1 MAKLLRMSDYAGS
14 SAAPESAD
22 SADPGRQDGGCGTLG
37 TLDTGMR
44 LRMNDILGRD
54 YGRLEDVVYGI
65 LRIREILDRHVGPS
79 PEWQRLLLDLL
90 RESCRAKRLGPF
102 KHPNRA
108 GRSGRGTVQALSAVR
123 RIQLYIE
130 GRIEERNSLELGSA
144 VVILKLIEHT
154 PAARSLLRAPA
165 SKSL

>member
-14 SAAPESAD
+14 AGSAGS
-22 SADPGRQDGGCGTLG
+22 GIQDDGECGTAE
-37 TLDTGMR
+37 TPDMAMR

-54 YGRLEDVVYGI
+54 YGRLEDMVYGI

-90 RESCRAKRLGPF
+90 RESCRAKRPGPF
-102 KHPNRA
+102 KRSGRA
-108 GRSGRGTVQALSAVR
+108 GRGGRGLVQSLSAVR
-123 RIQLYIE
+123 RIQHYIE
-130 GRIEERNSLELGSA
+130 GRIEERNALELGSA

-154 PAARSLLRAPA
+154 PVARSLLRAPA
-165 SKSL
+165 SESS

>member
-1 MAKLLRMSDYAGS
+1 MAKILRMSDYAGT
-14 SAAPESAD
+14 SASVDTAGSGRPGGDLGATEAPD
-22 SADPGRQDGGCGTLG
+22 SA
-37 TLDTGMR
+37 MR

-90 RESCRAKRLGPF
+90 RESCRAKRPGPF
-102 KHPNRA
+102 K
-108 GRSGRGTVQALSAVR
+108 RSGRAARSGRATVQALSAVQ

-130 GRIEERNSLELGSA
+130 GRIEERNALELGSA